1 MTTIKITKGTV
12 DRLTHPPSGQK
23 LYMDEALK
31 GFGVL
36 VGAKTKTYV
45 AQRDIGGR
53 TVRVT
58 LGRHGVV
65 TTAKAKSEAS
75 EAIGLLRRGINPN
88 QQKRAAQGRSITLQ
102 EAVDLYLGG
111 NKPRAAK
118 TIKGFSDSMRLH
130 LKDWLDT
137 PLAEITRKMVYN
149 RHRRIGK
156 ISGPY
161 AANATMRA
169 FRAAYNR
176 AMRQHADLPLNPI
189 INVDW
194 FQEYTRDAAIPAEQ
208 LSDWHNDIVA
218 LPNQIRS
225 DYYLFVLFS
234 GLRRQSAAEI
244 RWEHID
250 LDNGTLLIPNPKGGA
265 KRAFVLPLSDFL
277 LEVLERRKADNEK
290 LVADSSW
297 AFPSPKS
304 KTGHISEPKLKP
316 NQKAKMKVPFSV
328 HGLRHT
334 WMTAAN
340 AAGLSPY
347 DIKLLANHGLAKG
360 DVTAGYISPHVKALR
375 ASQQRVTDYLRNLL
389 SLQTGRNAAVRLST

>member
-1 MTTIKITKGTV
+1 MTTIKITKGVV
-12 DRLTHPPSGQK
+12 DRLAQPPSGQK

-58 LGRHGVV
+58 LGRHGVI
-65 TTAKAKSEAS
+65 TTAKAKNEAA
-75 EAIGLLRRGINPN
+75 EAIGLMRRGINPN
-88 QQKRAAQGRSITLQ
+88 EQRRAAQGRSITLR
-102 EAVDLYLGG
+102 ESVDLYLGG
-111 NKPRAAK
+111 NKSRAAK
-118 TIKGFSDSMRLH
+118 TIKGFNDAMRLH

-137 PLAEITRKMVYN
+137 PLAEITRKMVFS
-149 RHRRIGK
+149 RHQRIGNK
-156 ISGPY
+156 SGTY

-194 FQEYTRDAAIPAEQ
+194 FPEHRRDAAIPAEQ
-208 LSDWHNDIVA
+208 LADWHKDVSA
-218 LPNQIRS
+218 LPNHIRR

-244 RWEHID
+244 RWEHAD
-250 LDNGTLLIPNPKGGA
+250 LDKGTLLIPNPKGGA

-277 LEVLERRKADNEK
+277 LEILTRRKSENEIIIS
-290 LVADSSW
+290 DCPW
-297 AFPSPKS
+297 AFPSPTS
-304 KTGHISEPKLKP
+304 KAGHISEPKLKP
-316 NQKAKMKVPFSV
+316 NQRAGMKIPFSI

-347 DIKLLANHGLAKG
+347 DIKMLANHGLPRG
-360 DVTAGYISPHVKALR
+360 DVTAGYIGPHLESLR
-375 ASQQRVTDYLRNLL
+375 ASQQQVTDYLRALL
-389 SLQTGRNAAVRLST
+389 